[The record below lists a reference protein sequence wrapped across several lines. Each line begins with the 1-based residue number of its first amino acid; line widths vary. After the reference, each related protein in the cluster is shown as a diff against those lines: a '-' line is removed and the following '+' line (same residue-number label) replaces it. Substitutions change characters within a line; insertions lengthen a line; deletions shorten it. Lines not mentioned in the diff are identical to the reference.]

1 VIFRLFRP
9 DSLRVWQDPVVLSR
23 FKRYKSII
31 DSEKVARYLVAKKTS
46 VNIELNDLQLE
57 EAWKVHEKARES
69 FNNLLLQIDDEE
81 INFDNLPLPST
92 SFLDL
97 KIWLANNVL
106 KHCEFC
112 ERKCGA
118 NRTDG
123 ETGICG
129 IGDTAAISS
138 AFLHR
143 GEEGPLVP
151 SGTIFFAGCT
161 FKCVFCQNFS
171 ISQTW
176 DKSREWRNIE
186 PLGIAE
192 VMKTLSDSGALNTNW
207 VGGDPTP
214 NIKFILDALKLSDVN
229 ITQLW
234 NSNFYMSEIAMELL
248 VDIMDFWL
256 PDFKYWNNETAK
268 IYSKISNYQEVTTRN
283 LKTCFD
289 KGSGEMIVR
298 HLVMPGQVEVE
309 TYPILEWCARE
320 IPLAFVNIMAQY
332 RPQFKVS
339 QRSYPEINKSV
350 SWDEMQMAFT
360 KARELGIEYK
370 QVS

>member
-1 VIFRLFRP
+1 MSWR
-9 DSLRVWQDPVVLSR
+9 DPVVFTR

-31 DSEKVARYLVAKKTS
+31 DNEKVARYLIAKKTPVS
-46 VNIELNDLQLE
+46 IEFSDLSLDD
-57 EAWKVHEKARES
+57 AWEFHKKARWS
-69 FNNLLLQIDDEE
+69 FNKLLSQVDSEGF
-81 INFDNLPLPST
+81 NFDKLPKPT
-92 SFLDL
+92 KSFFDL
-97 KIWLANNVL
+97 KIWIANNIM

-118 NRTDG
+118 DRTRG

-129 IGDTAAISS
+129 IGDTAAVSS

-176 DKSREWRNIE
+176 DKSREWQHVGPHE
-186 PLGIAE
+186 IADIIKRLAE
-192 VMKTLSDSGALNTNW
+192 NDALNINW

-214 NIKFILDALKLSDVN
+214 NIKFILEALNVSNVN

-248 VDIMDFWL
+248 VDIIDFWL

-268 IYSKISNYQEVTTRN
+268 TYSKIPNYQEVTTRN

-309 TYPILEWCARE
+309 TFPILEWCARE
-320 IPLAFVNIMAQY
+320 IPLALVNIMAQY

-339 QRSYPEINKSV
+339 KNSYPEINKRV
-350 SWDEMQMAFT
+350 SQNEMQKAFA
-360 KARELGIEYK
+360 KARELGIEYE

>member
-1 VIFRLFRP
+1 VT
-9 DSLRVWQDPVVLSR
+9 VWQDPVVLSR
-23 FKRYKSII
+23 FCRYRSII
-31 DSEKVARYLVAKKTS
+31 DGEKVARYLIAKKTPIN
-46 VNIELNDLQLE
+46 VDLDDLLVDDAWE
-57 EAWKVHEKARES
+57 EHEKVRVE
-69 FNNLLLQIDDEE
+69 FNELLMLIDAEETDFDELQV
-81 INFDNLPLPST
+81 PST

-97 KIWLANNVL
+97 KRWLAGKILSN
-106 KHCEFC
+106 CEFC
-112 ERKCGA
+112 ERKCEA
-118 NRTDG
+118 DRTSG

-129 IGDTAAISS
+129 IGDTPAVSS

-176 DKSREWRNIE
+176 QRSREWRH
-186 PLGIAE
+186 LDARGIAGIIE
-192 VMKTLSDSGALNTNW
+192 RLAENGALNINY

-214 NIKFILDALKLSDVN
+214 NIKFILDALKVSEIN

-248 VDIMDFWL
+248 VDIIDFWL
-256 PDFKYWNNETAK
+256 PDFKYWNNETAEK
-268 IYSKISNYQEVTTRN
+268 YSKIPNYQEVTTRN
-283 LKTCFD
+283 LKACFD

-298 HLVMPGQVEVE
+298 HLVMPGMVE
-309 TYPILEWCARE
+309 TESYPILEWCAKE

-332 RPQFKVS
+332 RPTFKVS
-339 QRSYPEINKSV
+339 RTSFPEINKGV

-360 KARELGIEYK
+360 KAQELGIEYK

>member
-1 VIFRLFRP
+1 MISRLLRP
-9 DSLRVWQDPVVLSR
+9 DSLTVWQDPIVLTR

-31 DSEKVARYLVAKKTS
+31 DGEKVARYLIAKKTPIDIKLS
-46 VNIELNDLQLE
+46 DLSLDD
-57 EAWKVHEKARES
+57 AWEGHEKGREI
-69 FNNLLLQIDDEE
+69 FNEFLSQVDAEE
-81 INFDNLPLPST
+81 IDFDKLPEPST
-92 SFLDL
+92 SFFDL
-97 KIWLANNVL
+97 KIWIANKIL
-106 KHCEFC
+106 KNCEFC

-118 NRTDG
+118 DRTDG

-129 IGDTAAISS
+129 IGDTAAVSS

-176 DKSREWRNIE
+176 DKSKEWRNLD
-186 PLGIAE
+186 PDGIATIIE
-192 VMKTLSDSGALNTNW
+192 RLSENGALNINF

-214 NIKFILDALKLSDVN
+214 NIKFILEALKVSVIN

-234 NSNFYMSEIAMELL
+234 NSNFYMSEGAMELL
-248 VDIMDFWL
+248 VDIIDFWL
-256 PDFKYWNNETAK
+256 PDFKYWNNDTAQK
-268 IYSKISNYQEVTTRN
+268 YSKIVNYQEVTTRN

-298 HLVMPGQVEVE
+298 HLVMPDMVATE
-309 TYPILEWCARE
+309 TYPILEWCAKE

-339 QRSYPEINKSV
+339 RTSFPEINKGV
-350 SWDEMQMAFT
+350 SWDQMQLAFA
-360 KARELGIEYK
+360 KAKELGIEYK

>member
-1 VIFRLFRP
+1 MIFRLLRP
-9 DSLRVWQDPVVLSR
+9 DSLSVWKDPVVLTR
-23 FKRYKSII
+23 FNRYKSII
-31 DSEKVARYLVAKKTS
+31 DGEKLARYLIAKKTPI
-46 VNIELNDLQLE
+46 NIELHDLALD
-57 EAWKVHEKARES
+57 EAWDSHEKARIS
-69 FNNLLLQIDDEE
+69 FNKFLMQIDEGKT
-81 INFDNLPLPST
+81 NFDTLPVPSP
-92 SFLDL
+92 SFFDL
-97 KIWLANNVL
+97 KVWLAKNVL

-118 NRTDG
+118 DRTAG

-129 IGDTAAISS
+129 IGDTAAVSS

-176 DKSREWRNIE
+176 DRSREWRN
-186 PLGIAE
+186 LGPQGIGE
-192 VMKTLSDSGALNTNW
+192 VMKSLSDNGALNINW

-214 NIKFILDALKLSDVN
+214 NIKFILDALMISDIN

-256 PDFKYWNNETAK
+256 PDFKYWNNDTAK
-268 IYSKISNYQEVTTRN
+268 LYSKISNYQEITTRN

-298 HLVMPGQVEVE
+298 HLVMPGQVESE
-309 TYPILEWCARE
+309 TYPILEWCAKE

-332 RPQFKVS
+332 RPQFMVNRTS
-339 QRSYPEINKSV
+339 FPEINEGV
-350 SWDEMQMAFT
+350 GWDEMQMAFA
-360 KARELGIEYK
+360 KAQELGIEYK

>member
-1 VIFRLFRP
+1 MIFRLLRP
-9 DSLRVWQDPVVLSR
+9 DSLAAWQDPVVLTR

-31 DSEKVARYLVAKKTS
+31 DGDRLARYLIAKKTA
-46 VNIELNDLQLE
+46 VNIELRDLPLDD
-57 EAWKVHEKARES
+57 AWKVHSKGRES
-69 FNNLLLQIDDEE
+69 FNELLSQVDREE
-81 INFDNLPLPST
+81 INFDELPLPSS
-92 SFLDL
+92 SFFDL
-97 KIWLANNVL
+97 KIWLANNIL

-118 NRTDG
+118 DRTDG

-129 IGDTAAISS
+129 IGDTAAVSS

-176 DKSREWRNIE
+176 ERSREWRNLGPQSIAGVIE
-186 PLGIAE
+186 RLAE
-192 VMKTLSDSGALNTNW
+192 NGALNINF

-214 NIKFILDALKLSDVN
+214 NIKFILEALKLSETN

-268 IYSKISNYQEVTTRN
+268 TYSKISNYQEVITRN

-309 TYPILEWCARE
+309 TYPILEWCAKE

-339 QRSYPEINKSV
+339 KTSFPEINKGV
-350 SWDEMQMAFT
+350 GYDEMQMAFA
-360 KARELGIEYK
+360 KAQELGIEYK